1 MDDAGTTVK
10 RLVQAVGVAV
20 IAAVASA
27 HVGSPDTYFRGKAG
41 PYDVNVSIR
50 PPGVVPGLADITVRV
65 SDAAVRRVTVQP
77 VFWQTSTGGAPRPD
91 VAAPVR
97 GEAGLYSAQ
106 LWLMRSGSYS
116 VYVAV
121 EGTAGSGT
129 AVVPLNS
136 LATRRFIMERGTGF
150 MLAGLGLF
158 LFFGLLSIVAAA
170 TRDASL
176 EPGAQPD
183 PRRVWRARFVTTGA
197 AVFLALAV
205 TGGKNWWDS
214 EDESYRRGLARP
226 LTAEAG
232 TYMDGSR
239 PVLRF
244 TLTDSSWFG
253 GRTTPLIPDHGKMI
267 HLFVVRSP
275 GLDAFAHM
283 HPVRVDSANF
293 ETTLPPLPAGTYRVY
308 ADLVH
313 ASGFSRTNADT
324 IEIPDLSL
332 SSAVPSDADDGWRTP
347 ESVPVPGML
356 KSESMLKDRS
366 IMRWENAGTALQAGK
381 PASLVFSVRT
391 AKDSVVE
398 LQPYMSM
405 RGHAAVTRVDGSVFV
420 HLHPMG
426 TISMA
431 SQRSFLQRATGDT
444 SVAAILAAA
453 SRYPDDTT
461 HTLHDAAPGAV
472 SFPYIFPEPG
482 RYRIWVQVKRGGQI
496 LTGVF
501 DADVAERQQK

>member
-1 MDDAGTTVK
+1 MK
-10 RLVQAVGVAV
+10 RLVRAVGIAV
-20 IAAVASA
+20 IAAVVSA
-27 HVGSPDTYFRGKAG
+27 HVGSPDTYFKGNAG
-41 PYDVNVSIR
+41 PYDVNVFIR
-50 PPGVVPGLADITVRV
+50 PPGVVPGLADISVQTN
-65 SDAAVRRVTVQP
+65 SAAVRRVTVQP
-77 VFWQTSTGGAPRPD
+77 VFWQTSTAGAPRPD
-91 VAAPVR
+91 VAEPVK

-116 VYVAV
+116 VYVTV

-136 LATRRFIMERGTGF
+136 LATRRFTMERATGGL
-150 MLAGLGLF
+150 LAGLGLF

-183 PRRVWRARFVTTGA
+183 PRRKWRTRLVTPAA
-197 AVFLALAV
+197 AVLLV
-205 TGGKNWWDS
+205 IGITGGKNWWDR
-214 EDESYRRGLARP
+214 EDESYRRRLARP
-226 LTAEAG
+226 LTAEASARVQ
-232 TYMDGSR
+232 GSR

-244 TLTDSSWFG
+244 TLTDSSWFA
-253 GRTTPLIPDHGKMI
+253 GRTTPLIPDHGKMV

-275 GLDAFAHM
+275 ALDAFAHL
-283 HPVRVDSANF
+283 HPIRVDSANF
-293 ETTLPPLPAGTYRVY
+293 EATLPPLPAGTYRVY

-324 IEIPDLSL
+324 IEIPDMSL
-332 SSAVPSDADDGWRTP
+332 TASVSSDADDGWLRPDGVAVNGVLRT
-347 ESVPVPGML
+347 ESSLRDGSV
-356 KSESMLKDRS
+356 
-366 IMRWENAGTALQAGK
+366 MRWENALIPLQAGK
-381 PASLVFSVRT
+381 PSSLLFTVRM
-391 AKDSVVE
+391 ADSSAAE

-405 RGHAAVTRVDGSVFV
+405 RGHAAVTRADGSVFV

-431 SQRSFLQRATGDT
+431 SQRSFVQRATGDT
-444 SVAAILAAA
+444 SVASIVAAA
-453 SRYPDDTT
+453 SRDSEDSAHAP
-461 HTLHDAAPGAV
+461 HDAEPGTV

-482 RYRIWVQVKRGGQI
+482 RYRIWVQVKRDGQI

-501 DADVAERQQK
+501 DADVAERELN